1 MRLRHFSVLLF
12 LIYHVSVR
20 AQPSTDAHYSQSI
33 DAHRQHY
40 KMEFLTEPRSPLSV
54 SDSAFF
60 DFYAPNPAW
69 NIAARVELTPE
80 APVFDMMTYSGVTRK
95 YRQYAVLSFEAAGQA
110 QTLRLYQN
118 LTLIEKDSSYKDYLF
133 LPFKDLTNGEATYG
147 GGRYLDFRL
156 KDIQNGKLMIDFN
169 KNYNPYCAYSDGY
182 NCPIPPLQNHLNIEV
197 PAGEKNFRKEKKH
210 EKH

>member
-1 MRLRHFSVLLF
+1 
-12 LIYHVSVR
+12 
-20 AQPSTDAHYSQSI
+20 
-33 DAHRQHY
+33 
-40 KMEFLTEPRSPLSV
+40 MEFLTEPRSPLSV
-54 SDSAFF
+54 SDTAFF

-197 PAGEKNFRKEKKH
+197 SAGEKNFRKEKKH